1 MKKILMLILFTSSL
15 FAQQK
20 VLTLEES
27 IQIGLKNSKDL
38 KIANSKIN
46 NADYKLSE
54 VNSLFLPQITFL
66 GNYTRLSENIPAFE
80 VTLPFSPSPVRI
92 AEPIYD
98 NYTFKLGFS
107 QPLFTGLKL
116 SSSKKAANYN
126 LNAEKYNYSKEENE
140 VAFKIYTAFWN
151 YYRANEIKKVIEL
164 NLKQIEN
171 HLNDTKNYFQQG
183 LVSKNDVLKL
193 EVQYSNTKLKLI
205 ETENNLDISKMAFNK
220 ALGIDL
226 ETQTNVVVDQHQL
239 ETSSFDDSDLFD
251 EALSNR
257 DELKSLAFRV
267 EGSKENIKTV
277 KSEYFP
283 SIYLTGNF
291 YYSNPNPRFQ
301 PAVDEFN
308 NNWDVGVTLSWNVWD
323 WGKTSSK
330 VSQAEQTKIQL
341 ETNYSQLQE
350 NIQLE
355 VHQNYSN
362 LVKNEEKIA
371 VNKIAF
377 EQANENYRIT
387 VEKYNLQIV
396 SSTDLIDAES
406 LLLQAETNLKTAQVD
421 YQIAKANLS
430 KSLGRKIY

>member
-164 NLKQIEN
+164 NLNQIEN
-171 HLNDTKNYFQQG
+171 HLNDTKNFFQQG

-193 EVQYSNTKLKLI
+193 EVQYSNTKLELI
-205 ETENNLDISKMAFNK
+205 EAENNLDISKMAFNK
-220 ALGIDL
+220 ALGVDL

-239 ETSSFDDSDLFD
+239 ETSSFDSSDLFD

-257 DELKSLAFRV
+257 NELKSLAFRV

-323 WGKTSSK
+323 WGKTFSK

-387 VEKYNLQIV
+387 AEKYNLQIV

-421 YQIAKANLS
+421 YQIAKANLL

>member
-387 VEKYNLQIV
+387 AEKYNLQIV

>member
-80 VTLPFSPSPVRI
+80 VTLPFSPSAVRM

-171 HLNDTKNYFQQG
+171 HLNDTKNFFQQG

-193 EVQYSNTKLKLI
+193 GVQYSNTKLKLI
-205 ETENNLDISKMAFNK
+205 EAENNLDISKMAFNK
-220 ALGIDL
+220 ALGVDL

-239 ETSSFDDSDLFD
+239 ETSSFDSSDLFD

-387 VEKYNLQIV
+387 TEKYNLQIV

>member
-1 MKKILMLILFTSSL
+1 MKKFLMLILFTSSL

-387 VEKYNLQIV
+387 AEKYNLQIV